1 MYKQLCRLLIDN
13 GARLI
18 YTTSRATGHA
28 LEILKKENPDFYSEV
43 SINEKTAYEL
53 ALTGGMVAKRTAC
66 IFSTEGLYE
75 ALDPVMSSAY
85 TGTVGGFLII
95 CLQETEEEV
104 TPMGLF
110 SKLPLI
116 VAERAAELARS
127 MEFGYY
133 LSEKYEIPVIIQAAI
148 DEGDFQGSGV
158 RFSGHQV
165 KMNDEKSSNKKV
177 RVGSA
182 PLDNNS
188 EFSSAGAFGRAGK
201 IQNSKFTK
209 NPARWAATPK
219 FRYQLHKLL
228 NEKREKIREEFEQ
241 YEGNIL
247 KVMQGKTG
255 IITNKHS
262 YAEFYGEDT
271 SVLYISTVYPLPAKL
286 VDTFIGQMDKV
297 FVIEGEYPAIELQ
310 IRNRTKIKVE
320 HMEGVPERVKPE
332 ETMYGFEV
340 VRDTLGG
347 ASSIS
352 MAHGIKKSD
361 PHKKIL
367 AITFEDHFFHS
378 GMPAFV
384 NTLYNNSSYVLLIL
398 TNEREDEIKKIM
410 EGCGF
415 NNFFHIENTSE
426 IERFYKTDELIVLF
440 CRGII

>member
-1 MYKQLCRLLIDN
+1 MYKQICRLLIDN

-18 YTTSRATGHA
+18 YTTNKA
-28 LEILKKENPDFYSEV
+28 LGQTLEALKKENPAFQSEV
-43 SINEKTAYEL
+43 SINEKIAFEL
-53 ALTGGMVAKRTAC
+53 ALTGGMVAKKTAC
-66 IFSTEGLYE
+66 VFSTEELYE
-75 ALDPVMSSAY
+75 TLDPLMSSAY
-85 TGTVGGFLII
+85 TGTVGGFLIL
-95 CLQETEEEV
+95 CVQETEEEV

-116 VAERAAELARS
+116 TAEGSDTLARS
-127 MEFGYY
+127 VEFGYY
-133 LSEKYEIPVIIQAAI
+133 ISEKYEIPVIIQAAL
-148 DEGDFQGSGV
+148 DEGDFQGS
-158 RFSGHQV
+158 RFKFQAAE
-165 KMNDEKSSNKKV
+165 NED
-177 RVGSA
+177 
-182 PLDNNS
+182 
-188 EFSSAGAFGRAGK
+188 
-201 IQNSKFTK
+201 SKFISYYPDTIGATQKSKFVK

-228 NEKREKIREEFEQ
+228 NEKTEKIRAEFER

-247 KVMQGKTG
+247 NIVPGKTG
-255 IITNKHS
+255 VITNKRS

-271 SVLYISTVYPLPAKL
+271 SVLYISTIYPLPTKM
-286 VDTFIGQMDKV
+286 VDTFIEHMDKI

-310 IRNRTKIKVE
+310 IKDRTKVKAE
-320 HMEGVPERVKPE
+320 HIGGTPEREKPE
-332 ETMYGFEV
+332 ETMYGFKV

-352 MAHGIKKSD
+352 MAHGIKKAD

-398 TNEREDEIKKIM
+398 INEREDEIRKIM

-415 NNFFHIENTSE
+415 HNFFHIEDASE
-426 IERFYKTDELIVLF
+426 IERFYDADSLTVLF
-440 CRGII
+440 CRGIL